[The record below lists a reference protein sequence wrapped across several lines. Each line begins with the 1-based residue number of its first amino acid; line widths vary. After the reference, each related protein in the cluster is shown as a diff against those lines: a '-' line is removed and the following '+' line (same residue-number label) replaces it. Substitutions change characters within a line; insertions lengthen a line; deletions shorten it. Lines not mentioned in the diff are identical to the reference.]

1 MNKNKLISKI
11 NPLFLKGIAHRGLHN
26 NEYTENGLNA
36 FKNALDHNVA
46 IELDVHLSKD
56 NQLIVCHDESLL
68 RTTKKEGIIEDLTL
82 NEIKSNYKLLDGGE
96 VPTLKEVLSL
106 INEQVPIV
114 IEIKVF
120 RKNYKLVSKKL
131 LNELNNVNDP
141 KNFMIIS
148 FDPRALIY
156 FRKTKFITS
165 LLVGKAH
172 HYVFHFRFLFDSLDL
187 EYRML
192 EEKAVKRY
200 FKKHFINV
208 WTIEDL
214 EVFNQVKNNVD
225 TLTFQHLDVK
235 FVQEELSK
243 R

>member
-1 MNKNKLISKI
+1 MNKKKLIKRI

-26 NEYTENGLNA
+26 EEFTENGLKA
-36 FKNALDHNVA
+36 FKNAINNNVA

-56 NQLIVCHDESLL
+56 NKLIVCHDESLL
-68 RTTKKEGIIEDLTL
+68 RTTKKKGIIEDLTL

-96 VPTLKEVLSL
+96 IPTLKEVLEL
-106 INEQVPIV
+106 INEQVPLV

-120 RKNYKLVSKKL
+120 RKNYKEVAKAL
-131 LNELNNVNDP
+131 LMELKEIKDP
-141 KNFMIIS
+141 RNYMIIS

-172 HYVFHFRFLFDSLDL
+172 HYVFNFRFLFDSLDL
-187 EYRML
+187 EYKML
-192 EEKAVKRY
+192 SEKAVKRY
-200 FKKHFINV
+200 FKRHFINV
-208 WTIEDL
+208 WTIESLD
-214 EVFNQVKNNVD
+214 VFNEVKDQVD

-235 FVQEELSK
+235 FIQSELSK
-243 R
+243 K